1 MVWKIQHRAVGREG
15 LERGG
20 KGLWTYRHVSS
31 RWGSILPGRLLSE
44 NSVRS
49 RRLSWATMKFRGT

>member
-31 RWGSILPGRLLSE
+31 RWGAYYLAGCSLKIAS
-44 NSVRS
+44 
-49 RRLSWATMKFRGT
+49 ARGDSAGPL